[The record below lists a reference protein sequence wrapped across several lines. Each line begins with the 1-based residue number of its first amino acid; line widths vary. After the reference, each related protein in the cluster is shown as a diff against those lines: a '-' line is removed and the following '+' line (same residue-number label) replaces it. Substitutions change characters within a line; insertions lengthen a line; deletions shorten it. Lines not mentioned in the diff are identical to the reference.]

1 MFWIVSRYA
10 TGSDVTEHSLLIHE
24 YYSREATN
32 PVHVTVDTTLKGSR
46 MGIRAYQRW
55 VLSIILMP
63 GLFTFVSVSW
73 EFASD
78 YSGYINIGNKSN
90 CDYGK

>member
-1 MFWIVSRYA
+1 M
-10 TGSDVTEHSLLIHE
+10 
-24 YYSREATN
+24 
-32 PVHVTVDTTLKGSR
+32 
-46 MGIRAYQRW
+46 
-55 VLSIILMP
+55 ILMP

-73 EFASD
+73 EFTSD

>member
-1 MFWIVSRYA
+1 MFWTVSRYA

-46 MGIRAYQRW
+46 MGIRAYQR
-55 VLSIILMP
+55 
-63 GLFTFVSVSW
+63 
-73 EFASD
+73 
-78 YSGYINIGNKSN
+78 
-90 CDYGK
+90 

>member
-1 MFWIVSRYA
+1 
-10 TGSDVTEHSLLIHE
+10 
-24 YYSREATN
+24 
-32 PVHVTVDTTLKGSR
+32 
-46 MGIRAYQRW
+46 
-55 VLSIILMP
+55 MP

>member
-1 MFWIVSRYA
+1 MFHLKFVFWIVSRYA

-55 VLSIILMP
+55 VALD
-63 GLFTFVSVSW
+63 TTCARSVKFCISVLGIC
-73 EFASD
+73 F
-78 YSGYINIGNKSN
+78 
-90 CDYGK
+90 

>member
-1 MFWIVSRYA
+1 MKRFLAMLHLKFVFWIVSRYA

-55 VLSIILMP
+55 VALDTTCARSFKFCI
-63 GLFTFVSVSW
+63 SVLGIC
-73 EFASD
+73 F
-78 YSGYINIGNKSN
+78 
-90 CDYGK
+90 